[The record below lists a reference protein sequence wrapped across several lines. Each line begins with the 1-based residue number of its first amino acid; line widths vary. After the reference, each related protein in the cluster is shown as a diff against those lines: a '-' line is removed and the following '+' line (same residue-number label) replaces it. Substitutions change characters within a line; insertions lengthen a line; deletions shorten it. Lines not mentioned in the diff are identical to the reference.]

1 MIQKENPSIFKE
13 ILPKIPF
20 VILTKG
26 TKVRRNKIL
35 ISPSSA
41 AGGGGGSFNAV
52 TQLRSLCRFSSL
64 FHVTCGTPKEM
75 ELMYLHLGT
84 TRVMASKI

>member
-13 ILPKIPF
+13 ILSKIPF

-26 TKVRRNKIL
+26 TKGRRNKIL

-41 AGGGGGSFNAV
+41 AGGGGGSFNAFIE
-52 TQLRSLCRFSSL
+52 LRSL
-64 FHVTCGTPKEM
+64 
-75 ELMYLHLGT
+75 
-84 TRVMASKI
+84 